1 MSLSALKETI
11 NLLTRIPILWL
22 PGFVCGA
29 LAAFLWLVLTTSGTF
44 FAGRLLIIFSLVGLF
59 FIIGMVAAL
68 QKKGSTFKD
77 MLADG
82 ARYYFRVL
90 LPTLVVAFSIV
101 LVFILVIL
109 TLTLFGLTLD
119 AGLLTFLVFGVLL
132 PTVILTFFYDTAV
145 IFEGKKVFE
154 SLERSI
160 EVVTANLGEVI
171 LFFAGCLLIFCSVS
185 FAMMIIWSAFL
196 ADHLEPITRYNETQ
210 IQSFTPDQL
219 IGMIG
224 QDGVWITALIIFCWI
239 ALLIPVL
246 YTYKACFYRLVSGKI
261 VQQVQQ
267 QVGEFDSKGRWYKY

>member
-1 MSLSALKETI
+1 MSLSALRDTI
-11 NLLTRIPILWL
+11 DLLARIPVLWI
-22 PGFVCGA
+22 PGIVCGA

-44 FAGRLLIIFSLVGLF
+44 FAGRFLVIFSLVGLF
-59 FIIGMVAAL
+59 FIIGMLAAI
-68 QKKGSTFKD
+68 QKKGSTFRN

-90 LPTLVVAFSIV
+90 VPTLVVAFGNV
-101 LVFILVIL
+101 LIFILVIL
-109 TLTLFGLTLD
+109 TLTLFGLTPN
-119 AGLLTFLVFGVLL
+119 AGLLTFLVFGVIL

-160 EVVTANLGEVI
+160 EVVTAHLGEVI
-171 LFFAGCLLIFCSVS
+171 LFFIGCLLIFCSVS

-196 ADHLEPITRYNETQ
+196 ADQLEPITRYNETQ
-210 IQSFTPDQL
+210 LQSFTPDQL
-219 IGMIG
+219 IGLIG

-239 ALLIPVL
+239 AILIPVL

-261 VQQVQQ
+261 AHVEQ

>member
-1 MSLSALKETI
+1 MSLAALKETI
-11 NLLTRIPILWL
+11 DLLTRIPVLWL
-22 PGFVCGA
+22 PGVVCGA

-44 FAGRLLIIFSLVGLF
+44 FAGRLLVIFSLVGLF
-59 FIIGMVAAL
+59 FITGMLAAL
-68 QKKGSTFKD
+68 QKKGSTFKE

-82 ARYYFRVL
+82 AGYYFRVL
-90 LPTLVVAFSIV
+90 VPTLVVAFGII

-109 TLTLFGLTLD
+109 TLTLFGLTPD

-160 EVVTANLGEVI
+160 EVVTAHLGEVI
-171 LFFAGCLLIFCSVS
+171 LFFAGCLLIFCTIS

-196 ADHLEPITRYNETQ
+196 ADQLEPITRYNETL
-210 IQSFTPDQL
+210 IQSFTPDQFM
-219 IGMIG
+219 GMIG
-224 QDGVWITALIIFCWI
+224 QNGIWITALIIFCWVT
-239 ALLIPVL
+239 LLITVL

-261 VQQVQQ
+261 VQVQQ
-267 QVGEFDSKGRWYKY
+267 QIGEFDSKGRWYKY

>member
-1 MSLSALKETI
+1 MSLAALKETI
-11 NLLTRIPILWL
+11 DLLTRIPVLWL
-22 PGFVCGA
+22 PGVVCGA

-44 FAGRLLIIFSLVGLF
+44 FAGRLLVIFSLVGLF
-59 FIIGMVAAL
+59 FITGMLAAL
-68 QKKGSTFKD
+68 QKKGSTFKE

-82 ARYYFRVL
+82 AGYYFRVL
-90 LPTLVVAFSIV
+90 VPTLVVAFGIV

-109 TLTLFGLTLD
+109 TLTLFGLTPD

-160 EVVTANLGEVI
+160 EVVTAHLGEVI
-171 LFFAGCLLIFCSVS
+171 LFFAGCLLIFCTIS

-196 ADHLEPITRYNETQ
+196 ADQLEPITRYNETL
-210 IQSFTPDQL
+210 IQSFTPDQFM
-219 IGMIG
+219 GMIG
-224 QDGVWITALIIFCWI
+224 QDGIWITALIIFCWVT
-239 ALLIPVL
+239 LLITVL

-261 VQQVQQ
+261 VQVQQ
-267 QVGEFDSKGRWYKY
+267 QIGEFDSKGRWYKY

>member
-1 MSLSALKETI
+1 MSLAALKETI
-11 NLLTRIPILWL
+11 DLLTRIPVLWL
-22 PGFVCGA
+22 PGVICGA

-59 FIIGMVAAL
+59 FITGMLAAL
-68 QKKGSTFKD
+68 HKKGSTFKE

-82 ARYYFRVL
+82 AGYYFRILV
-90 LPTLVVAFSIV
+90 PTLVVAFGNV

-109 TLTLFGLTLD
+109 TLTLFGLTPD

-160 EVVTANLGEVI
+160 EVVTAHLGEVI
-171 LFFAGCLLIFCSVS
+171 LFFAGCLLIFCTIS

-196 ADHLEPITRYNETQ
+196 ADQLEPITRYNETQ
-210 IQSFTPDQL
+210 LQSFTPDQF

-224 QDGVWITALIIFCWI
+224 QNGVWMTALIIFCWVT
-239 ALLIPVL
+239 LLITVL

-261 VQQVQQ
+261 VQVQQ